1 MKAFLENLKNTE
13 TQFRCLYGN
22 LIATHIKKHEHTNC
36 VVVEE
41 QETNIEEQVV
51 CEPES
56 RVISYEENASNDS
69 VIDDAED
76 TQDVTNVY
84 TIVRA
89 TNVQPP
95 TKEITKPMFGLPPLP
110 QSLRSK
116 LIQPTTIIQQ
126 DHSSPILETSIE
138 PPDIIES
145 RMLAELKRVMKSRGP
160 KQEKIVTQIS

>member
-1 MKAFLENLKNTE
+1 MKEFLENLKNTE

-22 LIATHIKKHEHTNC
+22 LIATHIKKHEHTNY

-41 QETNIEEQVV
+41 QETIVEDQIV

-56 RVISYEENASNDS
+56 RVISYEENANDDKTT
-69 VIDDAED
+69 DDVED
-76 TQDVTNVY
+76 AQDVTNVY

-95 TKEITKPMFGLPPLP
+95 TEEITKPMFGLPPLP

-116 LIQPTTIIQQ
+116 LTQPTTIIQQ
-126 DHSSPILETSIE
+126 DHNSPIFESPIE
-138 PPDIIES
+138 SPNIIES
-145 RMLAELKRVMKSRGP
+145 RMLTELKRVMKSRGP